1 MKSPALR
8 GTATFAQAL
17 QSLPE
22 TQVSQLD
29 NGLRVASEQSSQPT
43 CTVSG
48 GRWRAGAFL
57 SLGSLTRSGR
67 VTLGSRP
74 LGFGSPLD

>member
-1 MKSPALR
+1 MR
-8 GTATFAQAL
+8 GTATYAQAL
-17 QSLPE
+17 QSVPE

-48 GRWRAGAFL
+48 CCREGA
-57 SLGSLTRSGR
+57 SILGPVSFPRSGCDLGLYGLGQ
-67 VTLGSRP
+67 TLSH
-74 LGFGSPLD
+74 LED

>member
-1 MKSPALR
+1 MR
-8 GTATFAQAL
+8 GTATYAQAL
-17 QSLPE
+17 QSVPE

-48 GRWRAGAFL
+48 VGMLKNARNIIVAIGTGWEQGR
-57 SLGSLTRSGR
+57 
-67 VTLGSRP
+67 
-74 LGFGSPLD
+74 SPELIS

>member
-1 MKSPALR
+1 MR
-8 GTATFAQAL
+8 GTATYAQAL
-17 QSLPE
+17 QSVPE

-48 GRWRAGAFL
+48 VRCQEGA
-57 SLGSLTRSGR
+57 SMLGTASFPRSGCDLGLYGLGQ
-67 VTLGSRP
+67 TLLSHP
-74 LGFGSPLD
+74 ED